1 MSTQLSFTPT
11 EEQYAIE
18 SGYKENR
25 FVTIQAKSG
34 SGKTSTLYML
44 ANGTNDSILYLAF
57 NKSMAEE
64 ARRKMPPNVMCRT
77 LHSICYQRL
86 PQNLRHKLS
95 RPEGQYVNVAGT
107 GSEIAKNSRFRT

>member
-1 MSTQLSFTPT
+1 MSNNLSFTPT
-11 EEQYAIE
+11 EEQFAIE
-18 SGYKENR
+18 RAFGENR

-44 ANGTNDSILYLAF
+44 ANGTDKSILYLAF

-64 ARRKMPPNVMCRT
+64 ARRKMPNNVECRT
-77 LHSICYQRL
+77 LHSICYQKL

-95 RPEGQYVNVAGT
+95 RPRKICECGGN
-107 GSEIAKNSRFRT
+107 R